1 MMVIM
6 EKIICVRRLGRLWGN
21 RGLGLGLGMVDRG
34 WGLGMVDR
42 REGQ

>member
-21 RGLGLGLGMVDRG
+21 RGLGLG
-34 WGLGMVDR
+34 MVDR

>member
-6 EKIICVRRLGRLWGN
+6 GKIICVRKLGRLWGN
-21 RGLGLGLGMVDRG
+21 RG